1 MPLARRTPTWTGPEP
16 SRRAGQ
22 HLWARRLTADPTTSD
37 GASDSLAPMPLDLA
51 ELVRPQR
58 CAVVTSEIQS
68 GVVGEHSAL
77 PELAAAA
84 GPMVEAVA
92 RLCAAARTAE
102 VAVVHC
108 TASRR
113 ADGRGSNT
121 NARLFAG
128 VRKSPVALLP
138 GSPEASVVPEL
149 GPEPTD
155 LVLNRLH
162 GLSPMSGTDLDPV
175 LRNLGA
181 TTFIVTG
188 VSVNVAVTNL
198 VMDGVNLGY
207 QVVVP
212 RDGVTG
218 IPAAYAE
225 SMIDGTRALLA
236 TVTTVDD
243 LIRAWG
249 NGR

>member
-1 MPLARRTPTWTGPEP
+1 
-16 SRRAGQ
+16 
-22 HLWARRLTADPTTSD
+22 
-37 GASDSLAPMPLDLA
+37 MPLDLA
-51 ELVRPQR
+51 ELVAPHR
-58 CAVVTSEIQS
+58 CAVVTSEVQS
-68 GVVGEHSAL
+68 GVVGAHSAL

-92 RLCAAARTAE
+92 RLCGAAREAG

-108 TASRR
+108 TAARR

-149 GPEPTD
+149 GPEAGD
-155 LVLNRLH
+155 IVLGRLH
-162 GLSPMSGTDLDPV
+162 GLSPMAGTDLDPV
-175 LRNLGA
+175 LRNLGV
-181 TTFIVTG
+181 TTIIATG

-198 VMDGVNLGY
+198 VMDAVNHGY
-207 QVVVP
+207 QAVVP

-218 IPAAYAE
+218 IPAAYADAV
-225 SMIDGTRALLA
+225 IDGTLALLA
-236 TVTTVDD
+236 TITTVDD
-243 LIRAWG
+243 LVAAWS
-249 NGR
+249 GRGE